1 MKYFRLFELQNQY
14 PSIENY
20 TRENTASSVNSL
32 YNHGDAILT
41 GIFPENQRR
50 FPLSNIAFIRPI
62 ANTSIRFILKVRKSA
77 IDEFPRYFT
86 SFNYFAELEQ
96 SVTTPNPYFLNLS
109 LLDTNIV
116 EFDLTDSIAQF
127 MNQLESES
135 ARNVKLFKN
144 NFLKIIDT
152 TSKDI
157 KTETYGSDPKGV
169 IKDTTEISGEILPIE
184 QLPIS
189 VDNQITNESNPR
201 GLFRKRNR
209 TELETNDSS
218 PKGLFARRNVDENL
232 NDIEP
237 RGIFRKRNIDETNPR
252 TLAIETANIA
262 VDSNVE
268 QTQNENT
275 LVDSTG
281 IIAKR
286 IFKVSVEPSLS
297 DTETKPKSDV
307 EKLVE
312 EVIENPYLDLVDAD
326 NQIYV
331 DYRDLCNYI
340 SWCISSPTLDSIENN
355 GVLTLGELSKFE
367 HTTKTNDTE
376 KQDTP
381 TENTGDA
388 VSLQPTG
395 RFFEYDIIRL
405 TIPAT
410 LDKSKMK
417 FRNAAGVMQEVQTDK
432 YGLVGRF
439 CCEENSWADNHYIY
453 QKTQIA
459 PCSENNNP
467 SNGPSG
473 GGGAGYGYSRD
484 YDTRVGSVDFV
495 NQNRDFENIQQ

>member
-1 MKYFRLFELQNQY
+1 M
-14 PSIENY
+14 
-20 TRENTASSVNSL
+20 
-32 YNHGDAILT
+32 
-41 GIFPENQRR
+41 
-50 FPLSNIAFIRPI
+50 
-62 ANTSIRFILKVRKSA
+62 
-77 IDEFPRYFT
+77 
-86 SFNYFAELEQ
+86 
-96 SVTTPNPYFLNLS
+96 
-109 LLDTNIV
+109 
-116 EFDLTDSIAQF
+116 
-127 MNQLESES
+127 
-135 ARNVKLFKN
+135 
-144 NFLKIIDT
+144 
-152 TSKDI
+152 
-157 KTETYGSDPKGV
+157 
-169 IKDTTEISGEILPIE
+169 
-184 QLPIS
+184 
-189 VDNQITNESNPR
+189 
-201 GLFRKRNR
+201 
-209 TELETNDSS
+209 
-218 PKGLFARRNVDENL
+218 
-232 NDIEP
+232 
-237 RGIFRKRNIDETNPR
+237 
-252 TLAIETANIA
+252 
-262 VDSNVE
+262 
-268 QTQNENT
+268 
-275 LVDSTG
+275 
-281 IIAKR
+281 
-286 IFKVSVEPSLS
+286 
-297 DTETKPKSDV
+297 
-307 EKLVE
+307 VE